1 MVNTFAGSKNKTNKW
16 LMLNE
21 IFEMNGF
28 VGKMGLIGFKYI
40 KFGDL
45 FNNQI

>member
-1 MVNTFAGSKNKTNKW
+1 MVNTFAGSKKKQINDWCWMKYLKW
-16 LMLNE
+16 
-21 IFEMNGF
+21 NGF

-45 FNNQI
+45 FNNEV